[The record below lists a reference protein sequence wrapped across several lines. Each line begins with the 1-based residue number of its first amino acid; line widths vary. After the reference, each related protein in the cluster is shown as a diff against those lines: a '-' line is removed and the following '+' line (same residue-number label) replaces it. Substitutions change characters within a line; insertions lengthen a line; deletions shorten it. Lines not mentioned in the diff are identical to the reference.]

1 MKFKRFMMLAALL
14 VSSVAM
20 AVAQEMQMPP
30 IPVDKNVKIGKLD
43 NGLTYYIRK
52 NNWPENMANFYIAQR
67 VGSIQENDDQR
78 GLAHFLEHMAFNGSD
93 NFKGNG
99 IIDYTRTLGVE
110 FGSDLNAYTSIDETV
125 YRVCN
130 VPTKRQAALDSC
142 LLVLKDWSNGLLL
155 EEEEIDKER
164 GVIHEEW
171 RLRSSPSQRMI
182 ERALP
187 ALYPGSKYGHRM
199 PIGLMEIVDN
209 FKPEALRAYYHKWY
223 RPDNQAII
231 VVGDIDVDKT
241 EADIKRLFGGIQ
253 LQPNAAQVVP
263 EVVPDNAEP
272 IYVCEKDKE
281 QQTTGIMVMMKHET
295 REKDQK
301 KNVDYI
307 VENYVKSMISGML
320 NARFSEIAQNA
331 DCPFLGAQ
339 SEDGIYL
346 LSKAKGA
353 FETDLTPKDGKE
365 KEALVTVLKELR
377 RAAEFGFTATEFE
390 RKKADFQSG
399 YDKRYEGRN
408 KINNHEYGTTYAANY
423 ISGEPMMSVEDEYQ
437 LMTQLIS
444 NLPLEVFNMAV
455 KELVSLNDSNLV
467 VFSIEQEKE
476 GKKYL
481 TPELLKSAMAEAR
494 TAKVEAYVDNVKNE
508 PIVDEAK
515 LPKAGTIKKETE
527 NKTLGYKELTLSNG
541 VKVILKKTDFK
552 ENEII
557 LTAFADGGTNL
568 YGEAD
573 YSNLKVL
580 SNMIEASGLGGFSN
594 TEMRK
599 ALAGKSV
606 GLGAS
611 FDGSATFLNGNC
623 VPKDLETMMQ
633 LAYLYF
639 TDITKD
645 QKSYDQQVNM
655 LKVQLQ
661 NKGLSPEAAFNDSVN
676 VTVNSHNPRFNS
688 MELDELEKLNYDR
701 QLQIARELLSAPGS
715 FTYVILG
722 NFDEAKLRDY
732 LCKYIAC
739 LPAGKALQRKEI
751 NSLAK
756 GQVRNN
762 FTRKMETAKAYA
774 LFVWWSDAPFTL
786 DNYIKS
792 SVAGQ
797 ILSMYYLKTIRE
809 DASAAYSVGAG
820 GYANRSYE
828 HQRVIMRAV
837 CPMNPEKSELACK
850 LLNEGM
856 ADMTKTVDADNL
868 KKVKELELKQ
878 ADENAKKNSYW
889 SENIITYLRYGI
901 DLHSDYK
908 KTIETLTPESISA
921 FVKNVLLKDGNHIE
935 VTMMPE

>member
-1 MKFKRFMMLAALL
+1 MVSLL
-14 VSSVAM
+14 TVVNLIPVM
-20 AVAQEMQMPP
+20 AQQMPP
-30 IPVDKNVKIGKLD
+30 IPVDKNVKMGKLD

-99 IIDYTRTLGVE
+99 IIDYTRSLGVG

-125 YRVCN
+125 YRICN

-142 LLVLKDWSNGLLL
+142 LLILKDWSNGLLL

-171 RLRSSPSQRMI
+171 RMRSSATQRML

-209 FKPEALRAYYHKWY
+209 FKPEALRAYYRKWY

-263 EVVPDNAEP
+263 EVVPDNAEA
-272 IYVCEKDKE
+272 IYICEKDKE
-281 QQTTGIMVMMKHET
+281 QQNTGIMVMMKHEA
-295 REKDQK
+295 RAKDQK

-307 VENYVKSMISGML
+307 VENYVKNMICSML

-339 SEDGIYL
+339 SDDGIYL
-346 LSKAKGA
+346 LSKTKGA

-390 RKKADFQSG
+390 RMKADFQSS

-408 KINNHEYGTTYAANY
+408 KINNHSFGTTYSANY
-423 ISGEPMMSVEDEYQ
+423 ISGEPMMSIEDEYQ
-437 LMTQLIS
+437 LMTQLIG

-467 VFSIEQEKE
+467 VLSIEQEKE
-476 GKKYL
+476 GKTYL

-541 VKVILKKTDFK
+541 VRVILKKTDFK

-557 LTAFADGGTNL
+557 MTAFADGGTNL

-573 YSNLKVL
+573 FSNLKVL
-580 SNMIEASGLGGFSN
+580 TGMVEASGLGGFSN
-594 TEMRK
+594 NEMRK
-599 ALAGKSV
+599 ALAGKNAGV
-606 GLGAS
+606 GAS
-611 FDGSATFLNGNC
+611 FGGSSTSLSGTC

-633 LAYLYF
+633 LTYLYF

-645 QKSYDQQVNM
+645 QKSYDQQINM

-661 NKGLSPEAAFNDSVN
+661 NKGLSPEVAFRDSVN
-676 VTVNSHNPRFNS
+676 VTANCHNPRFNS
-688 MELDELEKLNYDR
+688 MELDEIDKLNYDR

-715 FTYVILG
+715 FTYIFLG

-732 LCKYIAC
+732 LCKYVAC
-739 LPAGKALQRKEI
+739 LPTGKALQRKEI
-751 NSLAK
+751 NTLAK
-756 GQVRNN
+756 GLVKNN
-762 FTRKMETAKAYA
+762 FTRKMETAKANA
-774 LFVWWSDAPFTL
+774 QFIWWSDAPYTL
-786 DNYIKS
+786 DNIIKS

-797 ILSMYYLKTIRE
+797 VLSMYYLKTIRE
-809 DASAAYSVGAG
+809 DASAAYSVGAQ
-820 GYANRSYE
+820 GYANRSDE
-828 HQRVIMRAV
+828 HQRVFMHAV

-850 LLNEGM
+850 LLNEGL
-856 ADMTKTVDADNL
+856 ADMTKSVDADNL

-878 ADENAKKNSYW
+878 ADENVKTNGYW
-889 SENIITYLRYGI
+889 MGKITTYLRYGI
-901 DLHSDYK
+901 DTHTDYK
-908 KTIETLTPESISA
+908 KTVEALTPQSISA
-921 FVKNVLLKDGNHIE
+921 YVKNVLLKDGNHIE